1 MTSKPENLYV
11 LIQILNTYLYYYQN
25 ESEFMTKTDIN
36 DLFHFIKE
44 IVDEMED
51 KKKAAEGLKYLQNT
65 KDAIAIKAQTN

>member
-51 KKKAAEGLKYLQNT
+51 KKKAAEGLKYL
-65 KDAIAIKAQTN
+65 